1 MTMKNALLGETKLL
15 ALSSIS
21 RLAACAAAGAIS
33 FGAFSIGDIRMDAP
47 VLADLEA
54 RVTEIN
60 ASLDA
65 FRVRAEAGDDLTDEE
80 TAEIEESAGE
90 LEKLTK
96 KIKALKLLQPT
107 GQGRRT
113 PAEPQNRN
121 EPGGGGRRTVPAEPR
136 QDAQRMGFRSFG
148 EFAQTVQNHYRGN
161 VTDHVTRL
169 RNAATTF
176 GNEGVG
182 ADGGFLIPPSFSATI
197 WQKVNG
203 IDNLLTRCTPL
214 TTDGNSLTIP
224 KDETTPWDTT
234 KGVQV
239 YWEGEGAQIPQSKG
253 LFEMGQLRLSKLTAL
268 VPISEEMMQDASGL
282 ESWLNAKAPQKM
294 ASKINT
300 GIIAGTGAGQPLGI
314 IPGYGAVG
322 ASVIQVSKET
332 SQPAATVWFAN
343 INKMWGRMYA
353 GWRANAVWLINQ
365 DVEPQ
370 LEGMAF
376 VGNGITP
383 TAASSTPAYMPSG
396 GLNDAPYARLKGRP
410 VLPIEACSAL
420 GNLGDII
427 LCDLSQYWAL
437 TKAGGAIQTDTSIH
451 LFFDQ
456 ALMAFRFIFRVN
468 GQPAWS
474 APIARQNG
482 SNTLSWA
489 VTLQAR

>member
-1 MTMKNALLGETKLL
+1 MTMKSALLGDY
-15 ALSSIS
+15 S
-21 RLAACAAAGAIS
+21 RLAALAAFGAVS
-33 FGAFSIGDIRMDAP
+33 FGAFHIRMDAP
-47 VLADLEA
+47 VLADLET
-54 RVTEIN
+54 RVVEIN

-65 FRVRAEAGDDLTDEE
+65 FRVRAEAGEDLTDEE

-113 PAEPQNRN
+113 APEARGEPA
-121 EPGGGGRRTVPAEPR
+121 GGGQRRTVPAEPR

-148 EFAQTVQNHYRGN
+148 EFARDVQNHYRGN
-161 VTDHVTRL
+161 VTDGVTRL

-176 GNEGVG
+176 GNEGIG
-182 ADGGFLIPPSFSATI
+182 ADGGFLIPPSFSANI
-197 WQKVNG
+197 WTKVNG
-203 IDNLLTRCTPL
+203 IESLLSRCTPL

-224 KDETTPWDTT
+224 KDEVTPWDTT

-239 YWEGEGAQIPQSKG
+239 YWEGEGQQIPQSKG
-253 LFEMGQLRLSKLTAL
+253 LYEMGQLRLSKLSAL
-268 VPISEEMMQDASGL
+268 VPISEEMMQDAAGL

-294 ASKINT
+294 TSKINT
-300 GIIAGTGAGQPLGI
+300 AIIAGTGAGQPLGM
-314 IPGYGAVG
+314 IPGYSAVG

-332 SQPAATVWFAN
+332 SQPAGTVWFAN

-353 GWRANAVWLINQ
+353 GWRSNAIWLVNQ

-383 TAASSTPAYMPSG
+383 TAASSTPAYMPPG
-396 GLNDAPYARLKGRP
+396 GLNDAPYGRLKGRP
-410 VLPIEACSAL
+410 VVPIEACAAL
-420 GNLGDII
+420 GSLGDII

-456 ALMAFRFIFRVN
+456 ALTAFRFIFRVN

-489 VTLQAR
+489 VALQAR